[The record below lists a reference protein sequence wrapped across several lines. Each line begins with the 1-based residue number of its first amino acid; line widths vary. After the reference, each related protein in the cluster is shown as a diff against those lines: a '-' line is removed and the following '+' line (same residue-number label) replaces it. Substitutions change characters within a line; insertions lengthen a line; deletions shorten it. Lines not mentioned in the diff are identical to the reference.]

1 MPGLVR
7 LQPFADG
14 PPRWYARR
22 GSKLLAGDSKI
33 EVLSRIWDQDEAAL
47 GALMSDLAEVRGTP
61 QLRRPPDRR
70 APAA

>member
-14 PPRWYARR
+14 PARWYARR
-22 GSKLLAGDSKI
+22 GSMLLVGNSKV
-33 EVLSRIWDQDEAAL
+33 EVLARIWEQDEAAL
-47 GALMSDLAEVRGTP
+47 GVFRSNLAEVRGTP